1 MGLGFGVGLG
11 LGVAVR
17 VGVRAIDLNPSPN
30 PNLAL
35 PLALILTVLLN
46 AGWEEVEDEGGQ
58 VYYYNEA
65 TGESR
70 WEQPEEEEVPNP
82 SPNLPWA
89 RRDP

>member
-1 MGLGFGVGLG
+1 M
-11 LGVAVR
+11 
-17 VGVRAIDLNPSPN
+17 
-30 PNLAL
+30 
-35 PLALILTVLLN
+35 
-46 AGWEEVEDEGGQ
+46 EDEGGQ

-89 RRDP
+89 RRDHPARTLIPNANPDPDPHANPTPRGRAPPS